1 MTDPKAAEPSA
12 PEAKVESPKSGGADT
27 SVTEAAPTEK
37 PAARRRGARR
47 KPAPVP
53 EAAEKGPAPPVAPKG
68 ELPKA
73 PRRPRLTAEETRLL
87 RVRRQV
93 RSRRPLFVRQ
103 ASHRYWR
110 IGRDAAWR
118 RPRGM
123 QSKQRRHYGYR
134 PTVVSIGFRSPRLL
148 RGRTSTGFLPIT
160 VRTASDLTRI
170 DPAREAALSARTV
183 GTRRRLLLE
192 EIARK
197 RGVHVL
203 NPLAR
208 EGRGA

>member
-1 MTDPKAAEPSA
+1 MTDPKDAEPSA
-12 PEAKVESPKSGGADT
+12 AEEAIGTSKSGEANPA
-27 SVTEAAPTEK
+27 EIKAAPGTK

-47 KPAPVP
+47 KPAPTP
-53 EAAEKGPAPPVAPKG
+53 AASEKGPTTPVAPKG

-73 PRRPRLTAEETRLL
+73 SRRPRLTAEETRLL
-87 RVRRQV
+87 RLRRQEGN
-93 RSRRPLFVRQ
+93 RRPLFVRQ

-110 IGRDAAWR
+110 IGRDGAWR

-134 PTVVSIGFRSPRLL
+134 PTVVSIGFRSPRLI
-148 RGRTSTGFLPIT
+148 RGRTSTGFLPIP
-160 VRTASDLTRI
+160 VRTASDLARI
-170 DPAREAALSARTV
+170 DPAREAALIARTV

-192 EIARK
+192 EVARK

-203 NPLAR
+203 NPIAR

>member
-1 MTDPKAAEPSA
+1 MTDPKEAEPSA
-12 PEAKVESPKSGGADT
+12 AEEAVVAPKGGETSPAD
-27 SVTEAAPTEK
+27 VQAAPETK
-37 PAARRRGARR
+37 PATRRRGARR
-47 KPAPVP
+47 KPAPTP
-53 EAAEKGPAPPVAPKG
+53 EPSEKGPARPVPPKA

-87 RVRRQV
+87 RVRRQEGN
-93 RSRRPLFVRQ
+93 RRPLFVRQ

-110 IGRDAAWR
+110 IGRNAAWR

-134 PTVVSIGFRSPRLL
+134 PTVVSIGFRSPRLV
-148 RGRTSTGFLPIT
+148 RGRTSTGFLPII
-160 VRTASDLTRI
+160 VRTASDLARI
-170 DPAREAALSARTV
+170 DPAREAALIARTV

-192 EIARK
+192 EVARK
-197 RGVHVL
+197 RGVHIL
-203 NPLAR
+203 NPIAQ